1 MKKYQ
6 EKYLI
11 KLIWYDMNRNKI
23 YFIYG
28 AVCGLICFLFNDLVY
43 KNIIIEQFDVK
54 FIKFKIRNNIKKRK
68 KGKV

>member
-1 MKKYQ
+1 
-6 EKYLI
+6 
-11 KLIWYDMNRNKI
+11 MNRNKI

-28 AVCGLICFLFNDLVY
+28 AVRGLICFLFNDLVD